1 MKLVK
6 WSVEGGSWSGAVGGT
21 STCSV
26 PGDRDGA
33 IVGTTVASERGC
45 RETSFTR
52 DDPAGP
58 AERFILVHFMTTKI
72 MENRTTAIT
81 IGTTMAATLT
91 LEPGSNNKWNREK
104 NSCFKVWWFEG
115 NHCSRKIRKK
125 NYLYW
130 IWLLRE
136 SGNCCNH
143 CKKQRT
149 NGFLSMSLCHS
160 LHCHSIRREADHLL
174 NFHL

>member
-1 MKLVK
+1 MIR
-6 WSVEGGSWSGAVGGT
+6 GCQGYGGGT

-33 IVGTTVASERGC
+33 IVGTTVASEGGC

-91 LEPGSNNKWNREK
+91 LEPGSNNK
-104 NSCFKVWWFEG
+104 
-115 NHCSRKIRKK
+115 
-125 NYLYW
+125 
-130 IWLLRE
+130 
-136 SGNCCNH
+136 
-143 CKKQRT
+143 
-149 NGFLSMSLCHS
+149 
-160 LHCHSIRREADHLL
+160 
-174 NFHL
+174 